1 MSNPNDVVCS
11 LPLEISDQDIFDA
24 MKEIPGYLDITPGDF
39 KDIYELV
46 YRHTLQR
53 LSESVKAADIMTGKV
68 VTVNPE
74 TAVAEAAELMAAR
87 EVAGVPVVD
96 SGNHVV
102 GILTERDFLSR
113 MGRGNTKTFMGVVAR
128 CLEGKGCAAMAIRE
142 KLVGDIMTS
151 PVITVKESMNSMEIS
166 ALLREKRINRVPVID
181 QQGCLVG
188 IVSREDIVH
197 TPLVKGAS

>member
-1 MSNPNDVVCS
+1 MTNPNDVVCS
-11 LPLEISDQDIFDA
+11 LPFEISDQDIFDA

-53 LSESVKAADIMTGKV
+53 ISESVKAADIMTTKV

-74 TAVAEAAELMAAR
+74 TDVAAAAELMAAKG
-87 EVAGVPVVD
+87 VAGVPVVD

-102 GILTERDFLSR
+102 GILSERDFLSR
-113 MGRGNTKTFMGVVAR
+113 MGSGDSKTFMDVVAR
-128 CLEGKGCAAMAIRE
+128 CLNGKGCAAMAIRE
-142 KLVGDIMTS
+142 KLVGDIMTA
-151 PVITVKESMNSMEIS
+151 PVVTVKEGMNSMEIS
-166 ALLREKRINRVPVID
+166 ALLREKGINRVPVTD
-181 QQGCLVG
+181 QQGCLLG